1 MLGEDK
7 VKEVAE
13 TRRVAALGSQHSSL
27 FFCMAIT
34 GWMDAR
40 ERSYNLFLVL
50 WNNKFALKLQKET
63 ITIV

>member
-13 TRRVAALGSQHSSL
+13 TRRVAALGSQNSSL

-34 GWMDAR
+34 GWIDAR
-40 ERSYNLFLVL
+40 ERS
-50 WNNKFALKLQKET
+50 
-63 ITIV
+63 